1 MNPIQLKLVST
12 TLFYFFIFIFG
23 FWLSYAGKPYS
34 VIILTV
40 HKLIS
45 LAAFVFLIVTVY
57 RFNQASTLNAIELT
71 TAVVTG
77 LLFIGTIIT
86 GGLLSTD
93 KPMPAM
99 VSTLHLILPFL
110 TVPST
115 AATLYLL
122 FSHK

>member
-1 MNPIQLKLVST
+1 L
-12 TLFYFFIFIFG
+12 FG

-34 VIILTV
+34 VIILTI

-45 LAAFVFLIVTVY
+45 LATLVFLTVTVY
-57 RFNQASTLNAIELT
+57 RFNQTSTLNAVELT

-86 GGLLSTD
+86 GGLMSTD
-93 KPMPAM
+93 KPMPAV

-110 TVPST
+110 TVLST
-115 AATLYLL
+115 AATLYFL
-122 FSHK
+122 FSRK